1 MLCRNSK
8 NIKLSNINLPTPVE
22 PIANYSSFIKS
33 ENYIFVSGQIPI
45 VNGKL
50 KYLGKLG
57 KELDIQQ
64 GQDAA
69 RLCLLNSISIAKL
82 ALNNDLSKLERCLK
96 ITVFVNSTNN
106 FYDQPRVADG
116 ASDLIRDLFK
126 EKGDHARSAVGVNAL
141 PKNVC
146 VEIES
151 IFEYR
156 IE

>member
-1 MLCRNSK
+1 MTDLEK

-50 KYLGKLG
+50 KYVGKLG

-82 ALNNDLSKLERCLK
+82 ALNNDLSRLERCLK

-126 EKGDHARSAVGVNAL
+126 EKGDHARSAVGVNSL

>member
-1 MLCRNSK
+1 MIDIEK
-8 NIKLSNINLPTPVE
+8 NLKLNNINLPTPVE
-22 PIANYSSFIKS
+22 PIANYSPFIKS
-33 ENYIFVSGQIPI
+33 ENYIFISGQIPF
-45 VNGKL
+45 VNGRL
-50 KYLGKLG
+50 KYVGKLG
-57 KELDIQQ
+57 KEFDIQQ

-82 ALNNDLSKLERCLK
+82 ALNNDLSRLERCLK

-106 FYDQPRVADG
+106 FYDQPKVADG

-126 EKGDHARSAVGVNAL
+126 EKGDHARSAVGVNSL

>member
-1 MLCRNSK
+1 MTDLEK

-50 KYLGKLG
+50 KYVGKLG

-82 ALNNDLSKLERCLK
+82 ALNNDLSRLERCLK

>member
-1 MLCRNSK
+1 MIDIEK
-8 NIKLSNINLPTPVE
+8 NLKLNNINLPTPVE
-22 PIANYSSFIKS
+22 PIANYSPFIKS
-33 ENYIFVSGQIPI
+33 ENYIFISGQIPF
-45 VNGKL
+45 VNGRL
-50 KYLGKLG
+50 KYVGKLG

-82 ALNNDLSKLERCLK
+82 ALNNDLSRLERCLK

-106 FYDQPRVADG
+106 FYDQPKVADG

-126 EKGDHARSAVGVNAL
+126 EKGDHARSAVGVNSL

>member
-1 MLCRNSK
+1 MTDLEK

-50 KYLGKLG
+50 KYVGKLG

-82 ALNNDLSKLERCLK
+82 ALNNDLSRLERCLK

-106 FYDQPRVADG
+106 FYDQPKVADG

>member
-1 MLCRNSK
+1 MTDLEK

-50 KYLGKLG
+50 KYVGKLG

-82 ALNNDLSKLERCLK
+82 ALNNDLSRLERCLK

-106 FYDQPRVADG
+106 FYDQPKVADG

-126 EKGDHARSAVGVNAL
+126 EKGDHARSAVGVNSL

>member
-1 MLCRNSK
+1 MTDLEK

-45 VNGKL
+45 VNGNL
-50 KYLGKLG
+50 KYVGKLG

-69 RLCLLNSISIAKL
+69 RLCLLNSISITKL
-82 ALNNDLSKLERCLK
+82 ALNNDLSRLERCLK

>member
-1 MLCRNSK
+1 MIDIEK
-8 NIKLSNINLPTPVE
+8 NLKLNNINLPTPVE

>member
-1 MLCRNSK
+1 MIDIEK
-8 NIKLSNINLPTPVE
+8 NLKLNNINLPTPVE
-22 PIANYSSFIKS
+22 PIANYSPFIKS
-33 ENYIFVSGQIPI
+33 KNYIFISGQIPL
-45 VNGKL
+45 VNGRL
-50 KYLGKLG
+50 KYVGKLG

-82 ALNNDLSKLERCLK
+82 ALNNDLSRLERCLK

-106 FYDQPRVADG
+106 FYDQPKVADG

>member
-1 MLCRNSK
+1 MTDLEK

-45 VNGKL
+45 VNGNL
-50 KYLGKLG
+50 KYVGKLG

-69 RLCLLNSISIAKL
+69 RLCLLNSISITKL
-82 ALNNDLSKLERCLK
+82 ALNNDLSRLERCLK

-156 IE
+156 IA

>member
-1 MLCRNSK
+1 MTDLEK

-50 KYLGKLG
+50 KYVGKLG

-69 RLCLLNSISIAKL
+69 RLCLLNSISITKL
-82 ALNNDLSKLERCLK
+82 ALNNDLSRLERCLK

>member
-1 MLCRNSK
+1 MIDIEK
-8 NIKLSNINLPTPVE
+8 NLKLNNINLPTPVE
-22 PIANYSSFIKS
+22 PIANYSPFIKS
-33 ENYIFVSGQIPI
+33 KNYIFISGQIPL
-45 VNGKL
+45 VNGRL
-50 KYLGKLG
+50 KYVGKLG

-82 ALNNDLSKLERCLK
+82 ALNNDLSRLERCLK

-106 FYDQPRVADG
+106 FYDQPKVADG

-126 EKGDHARSAVGVNAL
+126 EKGDHARSAVGVNSL

>member
-1 MLCRNSK
+1 MVDIEK
-8 NIKLSNINLPTPVE
+8 NLKLNNINLPTPVE
-22 PIANYSSFIKS
+22 PIANYSPFIKS
-33 ENYIFVSGQIPI
+33 ENYIFISGQIPF
-45 VNGKL
+45 VNGRL
-50 KYLGKLG
+50 KYVGKLG

-82 ALNNDLSKLERCLK
+82 ALNNDLSRLERCLK

-106 FYDQPRVADG
+106 FYDQPKVADG

-126 EKGDHARSAVGVNAL
+126 EKGDHARSAVGVNSL

>member
-1 MLCRNSK
+1 MTDLEK

-50 KYLGKLG
+50 KYVGKLG

-69 RLCLLNSISIAKL
+69 RLCLLNSISITKL
-82 ALNNDLSKLERCLK
+82 ALNNDLSRLERCLK

-106 FYDQPRVADG
+106 FYDQPKVADG